1 MTDDVVNLRTLLEN
15 SAPPPGRRAGVYS
28 AVPTDAGLM
37 KEIPDLTRP
46 LEFQPAQPVSQ
57 RFAVKLGGS
66 VYPRLD
72 TYAARHGSL
81 RSAFVPHIGTSR
93 S

>member
-46 LEFQPAQPVSQ
+46 LEFQPA
-57 RFAVKLGGS
+57 
-66 VYPRLD
+66 
-72 TYAARHGSL
+72 
-81 RSAFVPHIGTSR
+81 
-93 S
+93 